1 MLILFAIVVID
12 LIGFGIVIPLLPF
25 YGKQF
30 GASASAITM
39 LMATYSA
46 CQLIMAPVLGRLSDR
61 LGRRP
66 VLLLSLAGSV
76 ASYLWLGFADALM
89 RSLNALLD
97 NATYLKKLPIP
108 AHIFVAKAAL
118 SALLSMMLSLLLL
131 PLLFAVV
138 GQPLG
143 AADFVVVPA
152 AVLLIGFAFGLGLL
166 LGTLNVFFRDVAHL
180 TAVVLQ
186 LWMWCTPI
194 VYTIEIVPERY
205 RYLFWL
211 NPVHPYILAI
221 REAFLERD
229 VAAPA
234 TWLAMAGWD
243 AVALFLG
250 LVVMARLRHEVRDV
264 L

>member
-1 MLILFAIVVID
+1 MLVSLYNHRKYILSSALADLRHRYAGTSIGFVWNVLQPLALILIFSLVFSRIV
-12 LIGFGIVIPLLPF
+12 PLRTSAGTSKGVAFLLFLCTGYLP
-25 YGKQF
+25 
-30 GASASAITM
+30 
-39 LMATYSA
+39 
-46 CQLIMAPVLGRLSDR
+46 
-61 LGRRP
+61 
-66 VLLLSLAGSV
+66 
-76 ASYLWLGFADALM
+76 WLGFADGLM

-229 VAAPA
+229 VASPA

-243 AVALFLG
+243 AVALLLG